1 MGYFKSIWG
10 IQLAFSNLMYD
21 YKTDDGN
28 KASKSDNCTARI
40 LRSVMFKIQFH
51 MSFVSHVKNQTVN
64 KKVHPIFFII
74 SVSYFCMTHQFVFS
88 FYGKCFLPDI
98 RLAHNNWNKY

>member
-1 MGYFKSIWG
+1 MIE
-10 IQLAFSNLMYD
+10 IRQQNQI
-21 YKTDDGN
+21 
-28 KASKSDNCTARI
+28 I
-40 LRSVMFKIQFH
+40 LRSVVFKIQFH
-51 MSFVSHVKNQTVN
+51 MSFVSHVKNPTVN

-98 RLAHNNWNKY
+98 KLAHNNWNKY